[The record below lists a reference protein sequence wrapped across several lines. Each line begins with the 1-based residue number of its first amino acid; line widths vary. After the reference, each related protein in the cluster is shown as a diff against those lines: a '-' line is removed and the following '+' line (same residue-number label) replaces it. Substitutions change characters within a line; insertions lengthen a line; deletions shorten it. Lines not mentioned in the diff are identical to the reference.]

1 MFQISCE
8 FSASNEE
15 SMKYQDLFL
24 FLMTTAKLENIC
36 SKVLEALKRL
46 ISVQLWLCM
55 SKGNKKYV
63 SQTNKL
69 KAISCS
75 SRIAIF
81 ASINRNS
88 GRFL

>member
-1 MFQISCE
+1 
-8 FSASNEE
+8 
-15 SMKYQDLFL
+15 MKYQALL
-24 FLMTTAKLENIC
+24 RCLMTTAKLENTGIC
-36 SKVLEALKRL
+36 CKFLEALKRL

-81 ASINRNS
+81 PSINRNS
-88 GRFL
+88 GRFR